1 MAMHPQP
8 PAETRTGE
16 AETAAVP
23 GDSRPGDSRPGDSR
37 PGDYRVRLE
46 VFEGPLDLLLY
57 LIKRH
62 ELDIADIPM
71 ARITAEYL
79 AYIQALRD
87 LDFDVAGEFLVMA
100 ATLIHIKS
108 RMLLPA
114 PAEASA
120 EAVADDPRAELVRQL
135 LEHRR
140 YRAAAEDLW
149 MRYELEQGVYS
160 RRTCETTAPEE
171 VNVTVFD
178 LLETFKRIL
187 DRRRRQ
193 LELTVAH
200 EAMTQAQKLAE
211 LRELLAEQPRLDVT
225 RLFEAARTK
234 REMVCLFLAI
244 LELLREGTVRF
255 IQTETFG
262 CIHLERVAAT
272 AEATPAL

>member
-1 MAMHPQP
+1 MINPSTAGS
-8 PAETRTGE
+8 PAEPLSPE
-16 AETAAVP
+16 PV
-23 GDSRPGDSRPGDSR
+23 
-37 PGDYRVRLE
+37 PGDYRIRLE

-62 ELDIADIPM
+62 ELDITDIPM

-79 AYIQALRD
+79 AYIQALRE

-114 PAEASA
+114 TAEAA
-120 EAVADDPRAELVRQL
+120 ADSPGEDPRATLVRQL
-135 LEHRR
+135 MEHQR
-140 YRAAAEDLW
+140 YRAAAEELW
-149 MRYELEQGVYS
+149 VRYEIEQGVYLRPS
-160 RRTCETTAPEE
+160 LDKAAAEE

-187 DRRRRQ
+187 DRRRQQ
-193 LELTVAH
+193 LELAIAQDTV
-200 EAMTQAQKLAE
+200 TQARKLAE
-211 LRELLAEQPRLDVT
+211 LRALLAECPRLNAA

-244 LELLREGTVRF
+244 LELLREGFARF
-255 IQTETFG
+255 SQLETFG
-262 CIHLERVAAT
+262 DIHLEAIGSSEETVCV
-272 AEATPAL
+272 P

>member
-1 MAMHPQP
+1 MALHSLPTTEAKTGD
-8 PAETRTGE
+8 AETVALPEDCRLGE
-16 AETAAVP
+16 
-23 GDSRPGDSRPGDSR
+23 
-37 PGDYRVRLE
+37 YRVRLE

-62 ELDIADIPM
+62 EIDITDIPM
-71 ARITAEYL
+71 AQITAEYL
-79 AYIQALRD
+79 AYVQALRE

-108 RMLLPA
+108 QMLLPA
-114 PAEASA
+114 PAESVVN
-120 EAVADDPRAELVRQL
+120 AVADDPRAELVRQL

-140 YRAAAEDLW
+140 YRAVAEDLW

-160 RRTCETTAPEE
+160 RRVRENAAPEE

-193 LELTVAH
+193 LELTIAH

-211 LRELLAEQPRLDVT
+211 LRSLLAEQPRLDAT
-225 RLFEAARTK
+225 QLFEAARTK

-244 LELLREGTVRF
+244 LELLREGVVRF
-255 IQTETFG
+255 IQAETFG
-262 CIHLERVAAT
+262 RIYLERLPFVVET
-272 AEATPAL
+272 AQPYDP

>member
-16 AETAAVP
+16 AVSVP
-23 GDSRPGDSRPGDSR
+23 EDSR

-57 LIKRH
+57 LIRRH
-62 ELDIADIPM
+62 ELDITDIPM

-79 AYIQALRD
+79 AYIQALRE

-108 RMLLPA
+108 RMLLPT
-114 PAEASA
+114 PAEPSA
-120 EAVADDPRAELVRQL
+120 EALTDDPRAELVRQL

-149 MRYELEQGVYS
+149 MRYELEQGIYS
-160 RRTCETTAPEE
+160 RRTCETAALEE

-193 LELTVAH
+193 LELTIAH
-200 EAMTQAQKLAE
+200 EAMTQARKLAE
-211 LRELLAEQPRLDVT
+211 LRALLAEQPRLDAT

-262 CIHLERVAAT
+262 SIHLERVTTT
-272 AEATPAL
+272 AEAASVL

>member
-1 MAMHPQP
+1 MSPMAMHLRP
-8 PAETRTGE
+8 PAETRPGE

-23 GDSRPGDSRPGDSR
+23 EDSR

-57 LIKRH
+57 LIRRH
-62 ELDIADIPM
+62 ELDITDIPM

-79 AYIQALRD
+79 AYIQALRE

-108 RMLLPA
+108 RMLLPT
-114 PAEASA
+114 PAEPSA

-160 RRTCETTAPEE
+160 RRTCETAAPEE

-211 LRELLAEQPRLDVT
+211 LRGLLAEQPRLDAT

-244 LELLREGTVRF
+244 LELLREGAVRF

-262 CIHLERVAAT
+262 SIHLERVT
-272 AEATPAL
+272 TVAEVTPAL

>member
-1 MAMHPQP
+1 MLRPARANAEAQARVTEVTA
-8 PAETRTGE
+8 PAE
-16 AETAAVP
+16 
-23 GDSRPGDSRPGDSR
+23 DSRSGETR
-37 PGDYRVRLE
+37 PGDYRIRLE

-62 ELDIADIPM
+62 ELDITDIPM

-79 AYIQALRD
+79 AYIQALRE

-114 PAEASA
+114 PAEPSA
-120 EAVADDPRAELVRQL
+120 EAIAEDPRAELVRQL
-135 LEHRR
+135 LEHQR

-149 MRYELEQGVYS
+149 MRYEVEQGVYT
-160 RRTCETTAPEE
+160 RCARETAAAEE

-187 DRRRRQ
+187 DRRCQQ
-193 LELTVAH
+193 LELTIAH
-200 EAMTQAQKLAE
+200 DAVTQAQKLAE
-211 LRELLAEQPRLDVT
+211 LRALLAEQSRLDAT
-225 RLFEAARTK
+225 QLFEAARTK
-234 REMVCLFLAI
+234 REMVCLLLAI

-255 IQTETFG
+255 IQHETFG
-262 CIHLERVAAT
+262 SIHLERVHPEVETAAM
-272 AEATPAL
+272 P